1 MGLSWFAATKAAE
14 AEEDTTELKVLRTGK
29 TQYAQMEYQVW
40 VVVTRGGWVPTQSIV
55 CKCGGSN
62 H

>member
-1 MGLSWFAATKAAE
+1 MGLSWLAATKAAE

-40 VVVTRGGWVPTQSIV
+40 VAVTRAGYPPRE
-55 CKCGGSN
+55 
-62 H
+62 